1 MPVIHQ
7 MKVFSG
13 MSTAT
18 PNPLTRGVKRILD
31 LFRILAFAGLIG
43 WPLFV
48 LIMTIGQSSGPATWG
63 VDISIFSRFIID
75 MTAFTQ
81 NVAESAGVRD
91 PIISGK
97 AMLNIDTSSLHALYL
112 FTAILEVGG
121 IVGLYI
127 LIQLR
132 ALFASLESGMSFTHE
147 NSGRIRKIGFVV
159 IIWAV
164 INPLLQYF
172 GGRAILAEYSLNVP
186 GVQLSPAFDLNG
198 MAIFIGLA
206 MIVLSGVLNEA
217 ANMRELQELTI

>member
-1 MPVIHQ
+1 
-7 MKVFSG
+7 

-18 PNPLTRGVKRILD
+18 PNPLTRAVKRILD
-31 LFRILAFAGLIG
+31 LLRILALAGLIL
-43 WPLFV
+43 WPLSV
-48 LIMTIGQSSGPATWG
+48 LIMTIGQSPGPATWG
-63 VDISIFSRFIID
+63 VDIGVFSRFIID

-81 NVAESAGVRD
+81 DFSDSAGVRD

-121 IVGLYI
+121 IVGLYV

-132 ALFASLESGMSFTHE
+132 ALFASLASGISFTPE

-159 IIWAV
+159 IIWAAV
-164 INPLLQYF
+164 SPLLQYF

-206 MIVLSGVLNEA
+206 MIVLSSVLNEA
-217 ANMRELQELTI
+217 ANMRELQALTI